1 MYIIRMI
8 LNLVCELPLLN
19 SINKIGGT
27 VGGILKGILIIC
39 ILLAIINFM
48 APMGIVT
55 VAVEYI
61 NASMITKL
69 LYNANIISMLIKG
82 NLKF

>member
-1 MYIIRMI
+1 MKFSNTKKRNDI
-8 LNLVCELPLLN
+8 
-19 SINKIGGT
+19 
-27 VGGILKGILIIC
+27 ILIIC

>member
-1 MYIIRMI
+1 
-8 LNLVCELPLLN
+8 
-19 SINKIGGT
+19 
-27 VGGILKGILIIC
+27 
-39 ILLAIINFM
+39 
-48 APMGIVT
+48 MGIVT